1 MNYLLTLHLS
11 MFIKNNSTMRQTI
24 LIKTKKNHLS
34 SYAKQSLKLKV
45 LLLLMILPCMN
56 TFAQSTNMHTVFSN
70 MKDEILPILTK
81 NSRLDLIDYI
91 DNNMQAKVRNR
102 LDGFTTMETL
112 TDNYCRIK
120 LAENSSMEI
129 KLLKRENNDTI
140 ISIIR
145 SAKIDAWDSY
155 IKFYNLNWEEL
166 SSNDFFSLPAV
177 ETFIQ
182 KTDDMN
188 DTDYQNILN
197 KADIPYYYMEF
208 NKDSDDLTITYESS
222 AIKNIDYDTEL
233 KPYINKSITLHWNGR
248 NFE

>member
-1 MNYLLTLHLS
+1 
-11 MFIKNNSTMRQTI
+11 
-24 LIKTKKNHLS
+24 
-34 SYAKQSLKLKV
+34 
-45 LLLLMILPCMN
+45 
-56 TFAQSTNMHTVFSN
+56 
-70 MKDEILPILTK
+70 
-81 NSRLDLIDYI
+81 
-91 DNNMQAKVRNR
+91 
-102 LDGFTTMETL
+102 
-112 TDNYCRIK
+112 IK

-188 DTDYQNILN
+188 ETDYQNILN
-197 KADIPYYYMEF
+197 KADIPYYHMEF

-222 AIKNIDYDTEL
+222 SIKNSDYDTEL
-233 KPYINKSITLHWNGR
+233 KPYINKSITLHWNGK

>member
-1 MNYLLTLHLS
+1 
-11 MFIKNNSTMRQTI
+11 MRQTI

-45 LLLLMILPCMN
+45 LFLLMILPCMN

-140 ISIIR
+140 ICIIR

-233 KPYINKSITLHWNGR
+233 KPYINKSISLHWNGR